1 MIEAQADV
9 IEVARKTQSTK
20 DNNHYARFPLERTII
35 EPGSY
40 VLAHYEN
47 DSKRSPNKVT
57 PHLRG
62 PFLVLNPSPCYP
74 NVYAVQNLVSEKIED
89 FHLKNLRPFFHDP
102 AITSPSEIA
111 RKVLDYVE
119 IRPFLSEIPE
129 VSTTVHIVLLIS
141 LTLKAYLFKVFK
153 LQESI

>member
-47 DSKRSPNKVT
+47 GSSVPLTKLHHT
-57 PHLRG
+57 
-62 PFLVLNPSPCYP
+62 
-74 NVYAVQNLVSEKIED
+74 SED
-89 FHLKNLRPFFHDP
+89 HF
-102 AITSPSEIA
+102 
-111 RKVLDYVE
+111 
-119 IRPFLSEIPE
+119 
-129 VSTTVHIVLLIS
+129 
-141 LTLKAYLFKVFK
+141 
-153 LQESI
+153 